1 MFEAGPSCSSLTM
14 EESAKSATTVKD
26 PVCGMDVEPSTAR
39 HKLDHAGKTY
49 YFCCASCLERFR
61 AHPDEYLKPRPA
73 SAAGLQIIN
82 IAPATPKETLTQS
95 GFAIYSR
102 PQPAL
107 TFARC
112 VRRCAR
118 PGRRLVRVA
127 AWRLSGKR
135 HWPRREWNIPARC
148 IRRSCGP
155 GRATVR
161 SAAWRWNRARSPDT
175 RKKTLNYGI

>member
-82 IAPATPKETLTQS
+82 IAPATPKETLTQTDS
-95 GFAIYSR
+95 PSTASSASAYIC
-102 PQPAL
+102 PMCPE
-107 TFARC
+107 
-112 VRRCAR
+112 VR
-118 PGRRLVRVA
+118 
-127 AWRLSGKR
+127 
-135 HWPRREWNIPARC
+135 
-148 IRRSCGP
+148 
-155 GRATVR
+155 
-161 SAAWRWNRARSPDT
+161 
-175 RKKTLNYGI
+175 